1 MCRMDC
7 LLPITHC
14 TLDSTYCN
22 VEWAHNARCDGW
34 IAHCGSHYPLPT
46 LGFHSAS
53 NCLPFVYF
61 WPLHPF
67 SWCTLLWSQRYI
79 ACSLSHSVHSDFP
92 LHGLKIVMINI
103 FQGSILTSY
112 ISGQHT
118 HVIYFRATYLRHI
131 FQGNIL
137 MSYISGQHTYVTNRK
152 IYLIGAISCSIPHLT
167 WRFSSPP
174 SIHPYTM

>member
-1 MCRMDC
+1 MDC
-7 LLPITHC
+7 PLPITHC

-22 VEWAHNARCDGW
+22 AKRAHNARCVGW
-34 IAHCGSHYPLPT
+34 IAHCGSHYPNPT

-79 ACSLSHSVHSDFP
+79 ACSLSHSVHSNSPFHD
-92 LHGLKIVMINI
+92 LKIVMINI
-103 FQGSILTSY
+103 FQGD
-112 ISGQHT
+112 
-118 HVIYFRATYLRHI
+118 
-131 FQGNIL
+131 IL

-152 IYLIGAISCSIPHLT
+152 IYLISTVRYSIVYTLHHLKISI
-167 WRFSSPP
+167 P
-174 SIHPYTM
+174 SIHSSVHNVGTGCYIHLSTTIKLAAVVSIWLLKLML